1 MNRLVVGG
9 VIVLIIIFISFGI
22 GGILASSVFFALVKF
37 AALVAVVESVPPFR
51 WLAHR
56 LGGLFDVGL
65 FIFSFYM
72 MYASS
77 VTMGISF
84 TIVAFLFTI
93 LYRPY
98 VRARKEREIVND
110 YNKKFKL
117 HK

>member
-1 MNRLVVGG
+1 MNRLIIGAVIMLVILIVSFMIGG
-9 VIVLIIIFISFGI
+9 VLGF
-22 GGILASSVFFALVKF
+22 SVFFALVKF

-72 MYASS
+72 MYAST

-84 TIVAFLFTI
+84 TITAFLFTI

-98 VRARKEREIVND
+98 VRYLKEKKIIEEHKRKMHLR
-110 YNKKFKL
+110 
-117 HK
+117 